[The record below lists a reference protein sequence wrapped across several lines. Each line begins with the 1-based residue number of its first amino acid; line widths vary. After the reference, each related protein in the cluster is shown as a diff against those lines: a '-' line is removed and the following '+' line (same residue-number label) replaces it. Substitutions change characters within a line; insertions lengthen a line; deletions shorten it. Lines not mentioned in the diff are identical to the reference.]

1 MNIIPLIKKD
11 FKLFFKSK
19 SAVALTYLVP
29 MVITLIFGAVFG
41 GFGKAEG
48 IRGIK
53 ILLVDD
59 DKTVFSQKF
68 HTMLDSLQELKVYT
82 KHKVND
88 EFILFDVETMDKW
101 IKDSKRRLGI
111 YIPKNFEKQ
120 INKGGK
126 IPLEIHFDPKY
137 QIEYGITAGLIQKTM
152 MENFPQII
160 FNSMMNKANEYLGES
175 NGNKFQT
182 DIDKIVRQYFPIPEG
197 QDEVLSS
204 NDSNYNMMENPL
216 DMKSVKLLGE
226 EDQDNSMFAQ
236 YVAGMAVMFLLFSV
250 TGAGASLIDEKKKGT
265 INRLLI
271 APVKRSEILLSK
283 MIYISL
289 LGLSQ
294 LIVLFLFGWL
304 VFNLNIFKDVLAL
317 VVMIIVTALACGSV
331 GIFIASICK
340 NQEQV
345 GSLSTLIVLGMSA
358 LGGSMFPSFIMPKY
372 IQTIGNF
379 TVNHW
384 AMKGITDIFWYNK
397 HLSDIYPSV
406 LVLIG
411 IAVVFSFIAIRLFNK
426 RLME

>member
-11 FKLFFKSK
+11 FRLFFKSK

-48 IRGIK
+48 INDIK

-59 DKTVFSQKF
+59 DQTEFSKKF
-68 HTMLDSLQELKVYT
+68 HASLDSLQELTIYT
-82 KHKVND
+82 KRKVND
-88 EFILFDVETMDKW
+88 EFIPFDIEAMDGW
-101 IKDSKRRLGI
+101 IKDGKRKLGV
-111 YIPKNFEKQ
+111 YIPKGFEEK
-120 INKGGK
+120 IENGEK

-137 QIEYGITAGLIQKTM
+137 QIEYGITSGLIQKTM
-152 MENFPQII
+152 LENFPQILI
-160 FNSMMNKANEYLGES
+160 SSIMKSQLFRHFSFVENQDRVLGKNTEQLR
-175 NGNKFQT
+175 K
-182 DIDKIVRQYFPIPEG
+182 
-197 QDEVLSS
+197 
-204 NDSNYNMMENPL
+204 MENPL

-226 EDQDNSMFAQ
+226 EQDNSMFAQ

-250 TGAGASLIDEKKKGT
+250 TAAGASLIDEKKNGT

-304 VFNLNIFKDVLAL
+304 VFKLNIFKDVLAL

-340 NQEQV
+340 NQQQV
-345 GSLSTLIVLGMSA
+345 GSISTLIVLGMSA

-411 IAVVFSFIAIRLFNK
+411 IAVVFSFIAIRIFNR